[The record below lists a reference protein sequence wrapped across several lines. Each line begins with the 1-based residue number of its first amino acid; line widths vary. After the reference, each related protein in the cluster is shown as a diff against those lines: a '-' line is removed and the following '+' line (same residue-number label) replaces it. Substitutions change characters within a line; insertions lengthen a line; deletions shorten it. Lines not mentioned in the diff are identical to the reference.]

1 MENEIVEK
9 SNLIKKIIIISK
21 KKKKQLFLILFC
33 LICIFFVVTFYVFY
47 QSKID
52 KKISEKYIQAGIHVL
67 NKDIEKSKTIYKEI
81 ILSKHKF
88 YSILAMNNIIEN
100 GLEKNDNEIIK
111 LFKSLEKMNI
121 SKDQKNLIKLKK
133 ALYLKKMFKD
143 NEGNKLLEEIIA
155 DDSIW
160 KNTAIEIT
168 K

>member
-9 SNLIKKIIIISK
+9 SNLIEKIIIISK

-47 QSKID
+47 QNKID
-52 KKISEKYIQAGIHVL
+52 KKISEKYIQAGIYAS
-67 NKDIEKSKTIYKEI
+67 NKDVEKSKTIYKEI

-100 GLEKNDNEIIK
+100 GLEKNDNEILK
-111 LFKSLEKMNI
+111 LFQSLEKMNI
-121 SKDQKNLIKLKK
+121 NKDQKNLIKLKK